1 MKHSTLWGWSTAL
14 SLVLIAA
21 LISLWVQMNQYHV
34 PPTQLVN
41 EQAANDYLKQNWES
55 SMHVSTVTSETLR
68 KINTGIFI
76 QSLTLQVLAKYT

>member
-76 QSLTLQVLAKYT
+76 QSLTL